1 MCYKSLESL
10 KISCIDGLGP
20 SPVVD
25 QLCAVIGTIKELMAL
40 HLEGVRREHADF
52 EPYCFM
58 THSHLHLVPRE
69 RERECS
75 RCQSW
80 LIQYPAGS
88 ISMGLH
94 RNDN

>member
-69 RERECS
+69 RES
-75 RCQSW
+75 A
-80 LIQYPAGS
+80 AGANL
-88 ISMGLH
+88 G
-94 RNDN
+94 

>member
-69 RERECS
+69 RERV
-75 RCQSW
+75 QQVPI
-80 LIQYPAGS
+80 LVNS
-88 ISMGLH
+88 ISSRIDQHGIAQK
-94 RNDN
+94 R